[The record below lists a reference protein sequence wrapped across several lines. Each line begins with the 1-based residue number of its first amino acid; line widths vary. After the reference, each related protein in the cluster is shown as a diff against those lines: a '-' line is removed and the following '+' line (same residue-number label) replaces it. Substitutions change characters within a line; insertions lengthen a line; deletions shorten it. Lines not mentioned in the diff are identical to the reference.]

1 MNEQLRSLYKQLEQ
15 ALSNHHFNGVDNHKL
30 IKQYIK
36 DIEKLEKEEQ

>member
-1 MNEQLRSLYKQLEQ
+1 MNEQLRSLYKRLER

-36 DIEKLEKEEQ
+36 NIEKLEKEEQ